1 VNDTVVI
8 IVVGAALFTIW
19 LLARKGRADKQK
31 QAVQEANKI
40 LRELNKSFGF
50 PEGTG
55 PTGIVQDGEYRI
67 VNVGHTERMKSDPA
81 YAFGDNMAAVLLEMN
96 DLENALKEATA
107 QGDVTLVNIIN
118 KALASLQSEANTLI
132 ERHQRESQ

>member
-1 VNDTVVI
+1 MNDAVVI